1 MEKYAK
7 GAWIIHNG
15 RKIQNSTG
23 GGAEYSAIDIAA
35 KSASLLARMSRNDEV
50 TLTADQV
57 KVAARAGGLNP
68 KTELRS
74 CLDQLKD
81 QSVIAESEDGS
92 VTILG
97 VTVRT
102 TLLHAENIFKN
113 NEPSAYEKASLELGE
128 FTSSAPVKRKHAA
141 EFIGDTCKLTHGDMD
156 DFLNQAAEIGF
167 VDHEA
172 DGCDPILFNGNLFR
186 RDTARKTERIMS
198 SLSGREATLTL
209 EFSEKLNKQ
218 GAIPSQEAEK
228 MLGDTLMSKL
238 RAAGVFDENVVA
250 NERGEH
256 SFITAPGA
264 FHKYA
269 NPLAEDAFDQAKAL
283 VAALGH
289 MGMSASPE
297 RRGRI
302 FSISLLLRKMLNG
315 REVGSAPAIGQDYR
329 ALELEGVVTIRRDGY
344 RCYMSLQKM
353 DVGQIAYDVLTQ
365 GDATATVIDK
375 FPGASMTS
383 YQNPEASRTKFR
395 QKKQTE
401 PSRKHTRD
409 LLSTLRSHGGL

>member
-1 MEKYAK
+1 MEKYDR
-7 GAWIIHNG
+7 GAWIIHHG
-15 RKIQNSTG
+15 RKIHGNTG

-35 KSASLLARMSRNDEV
+35 KSASLLARMSENDET
-50 TLTADQV
+50 TLTADRV
-57 KVAARAGGLNP
+57 KILAKAGGLNP
-68 KTELRS
+68 KMELRP
-74 CLDQLKD
+74 CLEQLKD
-81 QSVIAESEDGS
+81 QSVITESAGGD
-92 VTILG
+92 VAILG

-141 EFIGDTCKLTHGDMD
+141 EFIGDTCELTRGDTD

-172 DGCDPILFNGNLFR
+172 DGGDPILFNGNLFR
-186 RDTARKTERIMS
+186 RDTARKTEKIMS

-209 EFSEKLNKQ
+209 EFSEKLTKQ

-283 VAALGH
+283 VAALSY
-289 MGMSASPE
+289 GMSESPE

-344 RCYMSLQKM
+344 QCYMSLRKM

-409 LLSTLRSHGGL
+409 LLSALRSHGGL